1 MCFSVTASFT
11 ASLALLVCGAA
22 ALKRAYE
29 KKLRMIAAIPL
40 LFAAQ
45 QGAEGFVWLSFVY
58 PEFESIRLLSAYIF
72 LGFAMIVWPLWI
84 PIAIARFE
92 DRRTYKRY
100 IPSFLAGGICA
111 LAFIL
116 YALLYPISVTLNH
129 HIVYNVDAYTHFGAW
144 SMYINVTL
152 SLLYVIATI
161 VPFFIA
167 RNKILWLLG
176 ALGACAYFVS
186 YIAYYKAFTSVWCFF
201 AAIISLIVYWFVGN
215 HKRG

>member
-22 ALKRAYE
+22 ALKRAHE

-45 QGAEGFVWLSFVY
+45 QGAEGFVWLSFVS
-58 PEFESIRLLSAYIF
+58 PQFASIRLLSAYIF
-72 LGFAMIVWPLWI
+72 LAFAMIVWPLWI

-92 DRRTYKRY
+92 DLRTYKRY
-100 IPSFLAGGICA
+100 IPSLLAGGICA

-116 YALLYPISVTLNH
+116 YALFYPISVMLNH

-144 SMYINVTL
+144 SLYINITL

-176 ALGACAYFVS
+176 ALGACSYVVS
-186 YIAYYKAFTSVWCFF
+186 YIAYYEAFTSVWCFF

-215 HKRG
+215 HKKG